1 MQTLIHITYSYSHS
15 ICLCIKFGG
24 VRFISVLVATFSF
37 VFEFFYI
44 RVLCHTCISKVF
56 GTQNIPIRNDAT
68 DAYER
73 KNDEKRTKNR
83 FQNRNLFNI
92 YVIIWCSLIVVLRI
106 IKCISK
112 VFVLVQQ
119 KKQNDE
125 KYTHTHILFTLK
137 KVYWNKQTT

>member
-1 MQTLIHITYSYSHS
+1 MQTLIHITYLYSHS

-73 KNDEKRTKNR
+73 ENDEKRTKNR

-112 VFVLVQQ
+112 VFEPSYSQYSI
-119 KKQNDE
+119 KRWKIHAYPHTIYFE
-125 KYTHTHILFTLK
+125 KSLLE
-137 KVYWNKQTT
+137 